1 MDLSALADFHRVAAA
16 GSLGKAS
23 RDSGRPKATLSRRI
37 RHLEES
43 LGVRLVEHG
52 GRALRLTSEGQS
64 LYERTHVLV
73 RDIED
78 VGRDLA
84 SGNDQPRGQ
93 LRINAPVLF
102 ASTFGGRLTAEFAAR
117 HPAVR
122 IMLEANDRMIDPV
135 EEGYDVV
142 IRVNPNPQSELVGR
156 CFARDTMHLVAP
168 PSLPMPE
175 ATDPENPAPVPAVA
189 MAHRTDTP
197 AWHVERDGQTHHLA
211 PDYRLLLASLRMV
224 HVAVRAGAGAALLP
238 RSLTRR
244 DIDEG
249 RLALWSHQPERTVEL
264 WALHSS
270 RRLVSPKV
278 SAFMAFLVES
288 FPDRQL

>member
-43 LGVRLVEHG
+43 LGVRLVERG
-52 GRALRLTSEGQS
+52 GRALRLTAEGQS
-64 LYERTHVLV
+64 LYERTHVLL
-73 RDIED
+73 RDIEE
-78 VGRDLA
+78 VGRNLA

-93 LRINAPVLF
+93 LRVSAPVLF

-117 HPAVR
+117 YPEVR
-122 IMLEANDRMIDPV
+122 VALDANDRMVDPV
-135 EEGYDVV
+135 DEGYDVV
-142 IRVNPNPQSELVGR
+142 IRVNPHPQSELVGR
-156 CFARDTMHLVAP
+156 CFAHDALHIVAP

-175 ATDPENPAPVPAVA
+175 ATDPNHPAPVPAVA
-189 MAHRTDTP
+189 MVHRTDAA
-197 AWHVERDGQTHHLA
+197 AWRIERDGQTHHFA
-211 PDYRLLLASLRMV
+211 PDYRLLLTSLTMV
-224 HVAVRAGAGAALLP
+224 HAAVRAGAGAALLP

-244 DIDEG
+244 DIGEG
-249 RLALWSHQPERTVEL
+249 RLTLWSHQPERTVEL

-278 SAFMAFLVES
+278 SAFLEFLVES

>member
-43 LGVRLVEHG
+43 LGVRLVERG
-52 GRALRLTSEGQS
+52 GRALRLTTEGQS
-64 LYERTHVLV
+64 LYERTHALV
-73 RDIED
+73 RDIEE
-78 VGRDLA
+78 VGRNLTF
-84 SGNDQPRGQ
+84 GHDQPRGQ
-93 LRINAPVLF
+93 LRISAPVLF
-102 ASTFGGRLTAEFAAR
+102 ANTFGGRLTAEFAAR
-117 HPAVR
+117 YPEVR
-122 IMLEANDRMIDPV
+122 VALDANDRMVDPV
-135 EEGYDVV
+135 DEGYDVV

-156 CFARDTMHLVAP
+156 CFARDALHLVAP
-168 PSLPMPE
+168 PSLSMPE
-175 ATDPENPAPVPAVA
+175 ATDPENPSSVPAVA
-189 MAHRTDTP
+189 MTHRTDAA
-197 AWHVERDGQTHHLA
+197 AWHVEHDGRTHHLA
-211 PDYRLLLASLRMV
+211 PDYRLLLASLSMV
-224 HVAVRAGAGAALLP
+224 HDAVRAGAGAALLP

-244 DIDEG
+244 DIGEG
-249 RLALWSHQPERTVEL
+249 RLALWSHHPERTVEL

-278 SAFMAFLVES
+278 SAFMEFLAES